1 MNMAKLNKIE
11 VSEEFMVM
19 WRQEQTLWDVM
30 SSLYQ
35 NKNEEEKSLKR
46 MSDKFPIFQTDIFE

>member
-11 VSEEFMVM
+11 VSESMVM
-19 WRQEQTLWDVM
+19 WRQEQILWCVM
-30 SSLYQ
+30 SYLYQ
-35 NKNEEEKSLKR
+35 DKNEEEKSLKR

>member
-19 WRQEQTLWDVM
+19 WRQGQTLWDVM

-35 NKNEEEKSLKR
+35 NKNEEEKGLKR
-46 MSDKFPIFQTDIFE
+46 MSDKFPIF

>member
-11 VSEEFMVM
+11 VSESMVM
-19 WRQEQTLWDVM
+19 WWQEQILWYVM
-30 SSLYQ
+30 SYLYQ
-35 NKNEEEKSLKR
+35 DKNEEEKSLKR

>member
-11 VSEEFMVM
+11 VSESMVM
-19 WRQEQTLWDVM
+19 WRQQQILWYVM
-30 SSLYQ
+30 SYLYQ
-35 NKNEEEKSLKR
+35 DKNEEEKSLKR

>member
-11 VSEEFMVM
+11 VSESMVM
-19 WRQEQTLWDVM
+19 WRQEQILWYVM
-30 SSLYQ
+30 SYLYQ
-35 NKNEEEKSLKR
+35 DKNEEEKSLKR